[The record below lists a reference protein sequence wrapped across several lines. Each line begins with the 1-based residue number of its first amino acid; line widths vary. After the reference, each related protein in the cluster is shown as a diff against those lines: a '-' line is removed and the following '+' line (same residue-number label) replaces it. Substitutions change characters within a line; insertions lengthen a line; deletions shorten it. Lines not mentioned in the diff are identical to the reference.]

1 MSPGALLGRLERDEG
16 TTGGLVRGGHDDLR
30 FVGGGGTAV
39 VRLKYF
45 SVCLRGMSSTG
56 PTKCLGESSTR
67 LCVSEKVLCST
78 TKGRCFFGRG
88 PLLVGNERLLNEVR
102 SFFSECV
109 SSTSE
114 RLSPDSKPLRLESKR
129 LFAESEGLLRERTAR
144 SMTNLVAPIYLSAEG
159 ALSSDGLQHLRD
171 RLEPRPCTHA
181 HEGRLRRPGAPP
193 VPTSFCTA
201 RRPGNLTRLSC
212 EDRCLVRSQILS
224 RMRRRHG
231 RRCAI
236 ARGQVVLAIRREHIQ
251 HDRRLQRPRLMLD
264 PASQD
269 ETVTASDLEHFGPAA
284 ET

>member
-1 MSPGALLGRLERDEG
+1 MSSRNVEHGSDKVPGRIINSPLCFGKGPLFNDKGPLFLWQRTFVSWQRTFAERGAVVLLR
-16 TTGGLVRGGHDDLR
+16 VR
-30 FVGGGGTAV
+30 FVNVGAPFA
-39 VRLKYF
+39 RLKAAPAR
-45 SVCLRGMSSTG
+45 VQETLRRVGGASPRENG
-56 PTKCLGESSTR
+56 AFDDESR
-67 LCVSEKVLCST
+67 
-78 TKGRCFFGRG
+78 R
-88 PLLVGNERLLNEVR
+88 
-102 SFFSECV
+102 
-109 SSTSE
+109 
-114 RLSPDSKPLRLESKR
+114 
-129 LFAESEGLLRERTAR
+129 
-144 SMTNLVAPIYLSAEG
+144 PIYLSTEG